1 MPTLNNQ
8 NTIINVI
15 VTLENNQPI
24 FSYTDENNHPRSGD
38 VIVTENAQIFYQLV
52 DQTDKGLKFVG
63 AAFSTP
69 FDGVIDQ
76 VQVVNNGN
84 TLQLNDNDQ
93 VIGNTEFRLILSN
106 STAEFGSHLLLSPDP
121 QVVNRP
127 GQN

>member
-38 VIVTENAQIFYQLV
+38 VIVTENAQIYYQLV
-52 DQTDKGLKFVG
+52 DQTGKGLKFVG

-106 STAEFGSHLLLSPDP
+106 STVEFGSHLLLSPDP

-127 GQN
+127 GPQ